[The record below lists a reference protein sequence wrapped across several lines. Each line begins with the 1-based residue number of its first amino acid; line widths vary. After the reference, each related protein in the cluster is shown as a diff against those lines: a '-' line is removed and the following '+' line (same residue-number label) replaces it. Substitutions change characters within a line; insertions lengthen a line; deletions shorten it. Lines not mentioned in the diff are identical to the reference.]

1 MSSYDALSEKLERIL
16 KEFKEM
22 KTLAKTS
29 GILSVERNVEH
40 IISHI
45 QTMLESLKK
54 TEAGYSL

>member
-1 MSSYDALSEKLERIL
+1 MSSHDALSEKLELIL

-22 KTLAKTS
+22 KMLARS
-29 GILSVERNVEH
+29 MGVYSVERNVEH